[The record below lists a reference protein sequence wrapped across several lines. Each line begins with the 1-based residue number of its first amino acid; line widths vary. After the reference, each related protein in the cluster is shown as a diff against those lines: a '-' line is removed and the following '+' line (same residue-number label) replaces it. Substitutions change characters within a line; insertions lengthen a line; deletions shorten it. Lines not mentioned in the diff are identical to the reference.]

1 MRNGIDL
8 MTDEMT
14 IKLRNPFDSL
24 FGTKKSEKEKGESI
38 NEDDKEIINIKIIP
52 IKPKVE
58 VGNELPIKVTVTKG
72 KDNIP
77 IPNAELNYEIN
88 QEDNKKIEIINR
100 VNNTNDNGETFIN
113 VKGKEEGLIT
123 FTFSK
128 IKEKLKDEKKE
139 HYVKEN
145 FIFEVIPKRDIIYN
159 T

>member
-1 MRNGIDL
+1 MLNGIDL

-100 VNNTNDNGETFIN
+100 
-113 VKGKEEGLIT
+113 
-123 FTFSK
+123 
-128 IKEKLKDEKKE
+128 
-139 HYVKEN
+139 
-145 FIFEVIPKRDIIYN
+145 
-159 T
+159 